1 MLCNNPRRRADLYQ
15 KDALRQLFDRALFM
29 KKLTIS
35 LPSTKTSINQNMIND
50 FRA

>member
-29 KKLTIS
+29 KKVDDL
-35 LPSTKTSINQNMIND
+35 TSINQNIN
-50 FRA
+50 